1 MLGRRMR
8 MMNTAGVTVI
18 FTSLQGNIIFESIA
32 PQKPLKLVA
41 GFIFKISIKPSN
53 PVRVIK
59 VIIIFKEP
67 KESSNL
73 RDNFL
78 STLIAPVYAQ
88 VWQVAEYILA
98 DEDGDGIYEGDIK
111 LPEVTGE
118 YVIRTTLYYEDG
130 TIEDVKTETL
140 IDPKGYIY
148 QAVDGKELRIPE
160 AKISLYAFNP
170 ATEQFELW
178 QAQNYGQENPQI
190 TDKTGEYEFLVPEGK
205 YYLTITTPGYQDY
218 RSEEFEAKEGDFI
231 NRNIELTSIKKF
243 NWR

>member
-1 MLGRRMR
+1 
-8 MMNTAGVTVI
+8 
-18 FTSLQGNIIFESIA
+18 
-32 PQKPLKLVA
+32 LVA
-41 GFIFKISIKPSN
+41 GFIFKISIKPSK

-67 KESSNL
+67 KE
-73 RDNFL
+73 
-78 STLIAPVYAQ
+78 IAPVYAQ
-88 VWQVAEYILA
+88 VWQIAEYILA

-231 NRNIELTSIKKF
+231 IRNIELTPIKKF
-243 NWR
+243 NWRWLIFPVILIAGIIIGIFIRTRKKYK

>member
-1 MLGRRMR
+1 
-8 MMNTAGVTVI
+8 
-18 FTSLQGNIIFESIA
+18 
-32 PQKPLKLVA
+32 LVA
-41 GFIFKISIKPSN
+41 GFIFKISIKPSK

-67 KESSNL
+67 KE
-73 RDNFL
+73 
-78 STLIAPVYAQ
+78 IAPVYAQ
-88 VWQVAEYILA
+88 VWQIAEYILA

-170 ATEQFELW
+170 ATEQFEL
-178 QAQNYGQENPQI
+178 
-190 TDKTGEYEFLVPEGK
+190 
-205 YYLTITTPGYQDY
+205 
-218 RSEEFEAKEGDFI
+218 
-231 NRNIELTSIKKF
+231 
-243 NWR
+243 